1 MPANATAMIDKVQE
15 LALLYGIPIA
25 LKLLGAIL
33 VWIIGR
39 IIISAVRSI
48 IRRALTTRK
57 LDETLKSYV
66 DSALGV
72 LFTILLLLT
81 VLSVFGVETTSFAGL
96 IAAGG
101 VAIGM
106 AWSGLLSNFAA
117 GVFMVV
123 LRPFKVGDFITA
135 GGVTGTVTEIGLFV
149 TTINTMDN
157 IRTFTGNS
165 KIFGDTIHNFTANP
179 YRRVELTAPLAFGV
193 DPQDAIKRLKDRISK
208 IPNVVKDP
216 AVFIEVV
223 EVNGGGTVLA
233 VRPFCHN
240 DHYWDVYFAT
250 LQAIAEEFKKAG
262 YPQAA
267 SLHNVKTLS

>member
-1 MPANATAMIDKVQE
+1 MPTNATAMLDRVQE
-15 LALLYGIPIA
+15 LALAYGIPIG
-25 LKLLGAIL
+25 LKILGALL

-39 IIISAVRSI
+39 IIIAAVRSI

-57 LDETLKSYV
+57 IDETLKTYI

-101 VAIGM
+101 IAIGM

-135 GGVTGTVTEIGLFV
+135 GGVTGTVIEIGLFV

-165 KIFGDTIHNFTANP
+165 KIFGDTIQNFTANP

-193 DPQDAIKRLKDRISK
+193 DPKDAITRLKDRISK
-208 IPNVVKDP
+208 IPNVVKEP

-250 LQAIAEEFKKAG
+250 LQAISEEFKSAG

-267 SLHNVKTLS
+267 SLHNIRTLS

>member
-165 KIFGDTIHNFTANP
+165 KIFVDTIHSLTANP